1 MTDYTSLVN
10 QAASALLTRSNV
22 TITHPPGWVRDGF
35 PLPVQRNK
43 PDVFGAVTQDYRPIA
58 LFEYV
63 NDKLN
68 AEAAGERM
76 RNQDDS
82 NGAPWPNL
90 DNLFGA
96 STPETNLFG

>member
-10 QAASALLTRSNV
+10 QAAAALLTRSNV

-35 PLPVQRNK
+35 PLPVKRNK

-58 LFEYV
+58 LFEFV

-68 AEAAGERM
+68 GNAIAERM
-76 RNQDDS
+76 RKDEADD
-82 NGAPWPNL
+82 
-90 DNLFGA
+90 LFGA
-96 STPETNLFG
+96 ATADTNLFG